1 MPLQLLLLLILLGPG
16 SSFQLWEA
24 WEDGVKEAPGRLLAR
39 GRRQLNIN
47 MSEDFDNYDGYDN
60 TDPPEVLENSTE
72 AMTLS
77 PQLQASV
84 GTLEQTDSAELG
96 TSKPATPEV
105 ATGDSDGL
113 DAGGAA
119 IGNLSTE
126 LATQGIPV
134 TLGPQPKEPV
144 TTIPPIVEA
153 LSTEGAP
160 VTKPDSMK
168 TLSMAPTVTVA
179 PTTPPAAMEALFT
192 SAEATETLSM
202 KSTVTGPEVIE
213 ILSTVTPSTEPT
225 TTETW
230 STDPATTKA
239 LSTQPA
245 TTRGF
250 TTALLVPT
258 GPHRDTT
265 VAVSDSSD
273 GLIKQWKNSQS
284 ISPGS
289 SVSPS
294 LTEDLNFIPV
304 KHCLLA
310 ILVLALVATTFL
322 VCTVVLA
329 VRLSRKNHM
338 YPVRNY
344 SPTEMVCISSL
355 LPEGGEGPAVTA
367 NGNLPTTKGPGLK
380 EDSGMDRD
388 GDDLTLHSFL
398 P

>member
-1 MPLQLLLLLILLGPG
+1 MPLQLLLLLILLGSG
-16 SSFQLWEA
+16 SSLRLWEA
-24 WEDGVKEAPGRLLAR
+24 WEDGIKEAPGRLLAR
-39 GRRQLNIN
+39 GRRQLKLNI
-47 MSEDFDNYDGYDN
+47 SEDFDTYEGYDG
-60 TDPPEVLENSTE
+60 TDPPEVLENSRE
-72 AMTLS
+72 SVTLS
-77 PQLQASV
+77 PQLQV
-84 GTLEQTDSAELG
+84 LMGQRDSAGLESPDPG
-96 TSKPATPEV
+96 TPGV
-105 ATGDSDGL
+105 ARGDSDSLG
-113 DAGGAA
+113 AGGAA
-119 IGNLSTE
+119 TGNLSTE

-160 VTKPDSMK
+160 LTKQASMK
-168 TLSMAPTVTVA
+168 TLSMAPTVTAA
-179 PTTPPAAMEALFT
+179 PTTQPAATEALST
-192 SAEATETLSM
+192 SPEATETLSM

-213 ILSTVTPSTEPT
+213 ILSTVAPSTEPT

-239 LSTQPA
+239 QSTQPA

-258 GPHRDTT
+258 DLHRDTT

-289 SVSPS
+289 SVSPG

-344 SPTEMVCISSL
+344 SPTEMICISSL

-367 NGNLPTTKGPGLK
+367 NGDLPTTKGPGLK
-380 EDSGMDRD
+380 EGSGMDRD